1 MSDRIPF
8 TIDFGKHVMLI
19 SQFSQTCTEM
29 DARDSRGM
37 CYHVREEIRF
47 LGSRADGREPRIFW
61 SDYAVPSCKEV
72 PSSALIKSEAR
83 HVERGAIC

>member
-1 MSDRIPF
+1 
-8 TIDFGKHVMLI
+8 
-19 SQFSQTCTEM
+19 
-29 DARDSRGM
+29 M